1 VRRLAFCLAGALLPG
16 VLLAQHRGREIEMHF
31 GRWMIDG
38 GVRAYEL
45 RLIHPLGSV
54 FSHGLAGTALVHER
68 LGRNR
73 AFYGIGYE
81 LHAWRFRRTLTP
93 YLVGGVSL
101 GLATDTSAHTLAAM
115 WGLGAGL
122 EWRPLSWIV
131 IGGEARYRLE
141 DRGPQGFWRV
151 DEGARQGVAFSLGVG
166 FHFGGRSQPR
176 EEAGAGSEPDQAA
189 LMALTMTGRAADV
202 VRAALDALGT
212 PYRWGG
218 SAENGFDC
226 SGLVQY
232 AYGQHGIR
240 LPRQSRDQARAGTEV
255 TPMLAA
261 LEPGDVLLFAAEPGG
276 GVTHVGM
283 YVGEG
288 RFIHSAST
296 GVQLSRLDSADPE
309 AAWWYPRWVG
319 ARRIIQ

>member
-1 VRRLAFCLAGALLPG
+1 
-16 VLLAQHRGREIEMHF
+16 MHV

-54 FSHGLAGTALVHER
+54 FSHGFAGTALVHER

-73 AFYGIGYE
+73 AFYGLGYE
-81 LHAWRFRRTLTP
+81 LQAWRFRRTLAP
-93 YLVGGVSL
+93 YAVAGVSL
-101 GLATDTSAHTLAAM
+101 GLSTDTSAHTLAAV

-122 EWRPLSWIV
+122 EWRPLSWVV

-141 DRGPQGFWRV
+141 DRGPRGFWRV
-151 DEGARQGVAFSLGVG
+151 DEGARQGVAFSMGVG
-166 FHFGGRSQPR
+166 LQFGGGRSAPAAAAPR
-176 EEAGAGSEPDQAA
+176 GAGDGGGESAVRPP
-189 LMALTMTGRAADV
+189 LMVTTITGPAADV
-202 VRAALDALGT
+202 VRTALDVLGT

-226 SGLVQY
+226 SGLIQY
-232 AYGQHGIR
+232 AYGQYGIP
-240 LPRQSRDQARAGTEV
+240 LPRQSRDQARAGIEV
-255 TPMLAA
+255 MPVLEA
-261 LEPGDVLLFAAEPGG
+261 LEPGDILLFAEQPGG

-283 YVGEG
+283 YVGER
-288 RFIHSAST
+288 RFIHSASS
-296 GVQLSRLDSADPE
+296 GVQLSPLDPGDTQ
-309 AAWWYPRWVG
+309 AAWWFPRWVG